1 MQRADFVRAFRVLG
15 DRLNEPAEIIVAG
28 GSALLLLGI
37 VDRETGDI
45 DAVACQPKLSTIARD
60 IALVGEDLGL
70 PVSWLNDGVRA
81 YHDLLA
87 ADYRDRLTTIGE
99 FGALT
104 VRALGRPD
112 LILLKIAAARPRDL
126 DDLRALAPTVE
137 EIAFVASQLDRINRV
152 RPRDALR
159 MRLYLDQGG
168 DHGHE

>member
-1 MQRADFVRAFRVLG
+1 MQRADFLQAFRALG
-15 DRLNEPAEIIVAG
+15 ERLDEPAEIIVAG

-45 DAVACQPKLSTIARD
+45 DAVASQPKLSTIARD

-70 PVSWLNDGVRA
+70 PASWLNDGVRA
-81 YHDLLA
+81 YYDLLA
-87 ADYRDRLTTIGE
+87 TDYRDRLTTIGE
-99 FGALT
+99 FGPLV
-104 VRALGRPD
+104 VRTLGRPD

-137 EIAFVASQLDRINRV
+137 EIAFVASQLERINRV

-168 DHGHE
+168 DDGHE